1 MLIKS
6 YDADLHYVFSEGL
19 QERFSE
25 RCFQATRAREQ
36 NQLYFLTEK
45 KLIDGDDENQTF
57 MYMKTILE
65 ITSFDFQVTL
75 IRPCVAFK
83 QQAQ

>member
-1 MLIKS
+1 MISTNYPIKIIHISTLIKS

-19 QERFSE
+19 EERFSE

-45 KLIDGDDENQTF
+45 
-57 MYMKTILE
+57 
-65 ITSFDFQVTL
+65 
-75 IRPCVAFK
+75 R
-83 QQAQ
+83 